1 VLFATEALLK
11 DHNLSIRDQ
20 TFVVQGFGNVGSW
33 ASNLIH
39 EKGGKV
45 KAVSDVTGAIKNNS
59 GLDIPALNAHVR
71 RTGGVKGFEGAEAL
85 DSAALLAEDC
95 DVLIPAALGGVLNA
109 ETAKDV
115 KAKFIVEAA
124 NHPTDPVADEILE
137 KRGVIILPD
146 IYANCGGVTVSYFE
160 WVQNIQGFPWEEK
173 TVNANLK
180 KYMENAYTGIKDLC
194 NTHNCSPRMGAFTL
208 GVQRVARATLLRG
221 WEA

>member
-1 VLFATEALLK
+1 M
-11 DHNLSIRDQ
+11 
-20 TFVVQGFGNVGSW
+20 
-33 ASNLIH
+33 
-39 EKGGKV
+39 

-71 RTGGVKGFEGAEAL
+71 RTGGVKGFEGAEPL
-85 DSAALLAEDC
+85 ESAALLAEDC

-160 WVQNIQGFPWEEK
+160 WVQNVQGFPWEEK

-180 KYMENAYTGIKDLC
+180 KYMENAYTGIKILC